1 MDLFFYK
8 IISIFF
14 LNAHYLNY
22 QRKYFII
29 MSVLRLGWWMVNIQ
43 YININ
48 QIYQYNQGFYIPC
61 TLIQ

>member
-14 LNAHYLNY
+14 LNAHYLNN

-29 MSVLRLGWWMVNIQ
+29 MSVLTG
-43 YININ
+43 
-48 QIYQYNQGFYIPC
+48 
-61 TLIQ
+61 